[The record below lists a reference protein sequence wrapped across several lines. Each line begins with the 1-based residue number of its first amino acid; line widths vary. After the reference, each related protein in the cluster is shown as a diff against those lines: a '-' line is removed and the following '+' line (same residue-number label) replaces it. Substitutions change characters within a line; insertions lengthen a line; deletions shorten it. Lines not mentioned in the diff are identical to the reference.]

1 MSTQKKLV
9 LYSDQ
14 FDSQSNKIDRE
25 LMNLLATKEPK
36 IGYIPSSSDLTRK
49 YYQQRVEYYQR
60 MGINN
65 IMYFDLDAE
74 FKDNNI
80 KDVLSCDA
88 IHLAGGNTFYFL
100 HSIRKRSFLMP
111 LLNYV
116 YNGGILI
123 GVSAGSI
130 LMSNTISAAQ
140 IGDRNSIG
148 LENLE
153 ALGLV
158 NFDFFPHWNNDDD
171 YLKKIIE
178 YSRIKKDKV
187 CYVCK
192 DSDGIIIN
200 NNVQKFIGSPLIV
213 LNGKVDKV

>member
-14 FDSQSNKIDRE
+14 FVSQSNKIDRE
-25 LMNLLATKEPK
+25 LMNLLVTKDPK

-80 KDVLSCDA
+80 KDVLNCDA

-100 HSIRKRSFLMP
+100 NSIRKRSFLMP

-130 LMSNTISAAQ
+130 LMSNTISAAR

-178 YSRIKKDKV
+178 YSRIKKNKV

-192 DSDGIIIN
+192 DSDGIIVN

-213 LNGKVDKV
+213 LNGKVDEV

>member
-14 FDSQSNKIDRE
+14 IDSQSNKIDRE
-25 LMNLLATKEPK
+25 LMNLLATKDPK

-88 IHLAGGNTFYFL
+88 FHLAGG
-100 HSIRKRSFLMP
+100 
-111 LLNYV
+111 
-116 YNGGILI
+116 GG
-123 GVSAGSI
+123 
-130 LMSNTISAAQ
+130 
-140 IGDRNSIG
+140 
-148 LENLE
+148 
-153 ALGLV
+153 
-158 NFDFFPHWNNDDD
+158 
-171 YLKKIIE
+171 
-178 YSRIKKDKV
+178 
-187 CYVCK
+187 
-192 DSDGIIIN
+192 
-200 NNVQKFIGSPLIV
+200 
-213 LNGKVDKV
+213 

>member
-14 FDSQSNKIDRE
+14 FDSRSNKIDRE

-200 NNVQKFIGSPLIV
+200 NNVQKLIGSPLMV